1 MSLDSASIVP
11 PKQREEN
18 YENYTKF
25 FNRIWRFGRAPVS
38 KTGCRRFES
47 CIRCHRGGQRVPCPG
62 SIRTSRSRW
71 ASTPPSTNLRH
82 LLSHLF
88 VKLSRKQGQLPPTSP
103 SKGIFP
109 AKQKSPKSQARSHF
123 SGIFVVLYSVTPAYK
138 PVPYRTAADI
148 GFRYGQKSLLQ
159 SPHHKHD
166 WSNCGRSAA
175 PATLSNPLSCRKQ
188 KPA

>member
-1 MSLDSASIVP
+1 MKIAQNFSTAYGGLAEHSKPALSAFSKRYNRNVQVCDDPRKGEPLIFTPSVP
-11 PKQREEN
+11 FL
-18 YENYTKF
+18 TC
-25 FNRIWRFGRAPVS
+25 ILTCIS
-38 KTGCRRFES
+38 K
-47 CIRCHRGGQRVPCPG
+47 
-62 SIRTSRSRW
+62 
-71 ASTPPSTNLRH
+71 
-82 LLSHLF
+82 
-88 VKLSRKQGQLPPTSP
+88 KLSRKQRQLPPTFP
-103 SKGIFP
+103 SERIFP

-123 SGIFVVLYSVTPAYK
+123 SGIFVILYSVTPAYK

-159 SPHHKHD
+159 LPHHKHD

>member
-1 MSLDSASIVP
+1 MKIAQNFSTAYGGLAEHPKPALSAFS
-11 PKQREEN
+11 KR
-18 YENYTKF
+18 Y
-25 FNRIWRFGRAPVS
+25 NRNVQVCDDPRKGEPLIFTPSAPFL
-38 KTGCRRFES
+38 RR
-47 CIRCHRGGQRVPCPG
+47 
-62 SIRTSRSRW
+62 
-71 ASTPPSTNLRH
+71 
-82 LLSHLF
+82 LLSHL
-88 VKLSRKQGQLPPTSP
+88 VEKLSRKQGQLPPTFP
-103 SKGIFP
+103 SKGYLP
-109 AKQKSPKSQARSHF
+109 AKQKSQKSQARSHF